1 MSNNY
6 VYYTALINND
16 GSSVPAYESEV
27 EPPFEFKEDRKI
39 ALIPN
44 PEEYEVAV
52 QSCLI
57 DLKTLPIFIPTIKY
71 NTNPTD
77 IQKTETI
84 YEITLEYD
92 GYSAASPIYF
102 EPQDETLPLSNFV
115 NGKANYKCGYYNLYN
130 YEFFFTMV
138 NTAIR
143 TTFLKLIDV
152 IKSYFGGT
160 LPTAFSNLATT
171 TDIYEIPY
179 FIFDKESSLI
189 FLNSPK
195 STFSDSN
202 SSHVNIM
209 LNRALYRLFNSLPFK
224 LQNKSFNTLDGITQI
239 TTTKTLF
246 KLNLTNF
253 KTSNEVEIYPH
264 LSTGNS
270 GSTKTTHM
278 LIYQDYDTL
287 STWSPVESIVIVSPN
302 FPINSHAVSADIDYI
317 NGFPTVIGD
326 VRRENE
332 ILEISTNSPVPSII
346 YEPQQYR
353 FMSMKQTDSGLTNI
367 IFKVY
372 YRFKNDG
379 SLIQVKTNLG
389 GSFSLKLMFRK
400 IK

>member
-6 VYYTALINND
+6 LYYTALINND

-27 EPPFEFKEDRKI
+27 EPDFVFMENRKV
-39 ALIPN
+39 ALLPN
-44 PEEYEVAV
+44 PEEYMVAV
-52 QSCLI
+52 QSCMI
-57 DLKTLPIFIPTIKY
+57 DLKILPVFIPTIKY

-77 IQKTETI
+77 TQKTETI

-92 GYSAASPIYF
+92 GYIATSPIYF
-102 EPQDETLPLSNFV
+102 EPQDETLTLPNFV
-115 NGKANYKCGYYNLYN
+115 NGGKANYKSGYYNLYN

-152 IKSYFGGT
+152 IKIYYGGT
-160 LPTAFSNLATT
+160 LPTDFSDLSTNEN
-171 TDIYEIPY
+171 YEIPY

-202 SSHVNIM
+202 SNHVNIM

-224 LQNKSFNTLDGITQI
+224 LQNKTFNTLYETTQI

-246 KLNLTNF
+246 KLNLSNF
-253 KTSNEVEIYPH
+253 KQANEVEIYPH
-264 LSTGNS
+264 LSNGSS
-270 GSTKTTHM
+270 GLIKKTHI
-278 LIYQDYDTL
+278 LIYQDYETL
-287 STWSPVESIVIVSPN
+287 STWSPIESIVIVSPN
-302 FPINSHAVSADIDYI
+302 FPIQSHAVSADLDYI

-326 VRRENE
+326 VRYESE

-346 YEPQQYR
+346 YEPKQYR
-353 FMSMKQTDSGLTNI
+353 FMHMKQTDSGLTNI
-367 IFKVY
+367 IFK
-372 YRFKNDG
+372 NDG
-379 SLIQVKTNLG
+379 SLIQVKANLG
-389 GSFSLKLMFRK
+389 GSLSLKLMFRK

>member
-57 DLKTLPIFIPTIKY
+57 DLKTLPVFIPTVKY

-84 YEITLEYD
+84 YEITLVYD
-92 GYSAASPIYF
+92 IYSAKTSVYF
-102 EPQDETLPLSNFV
+102 EPQDETISLQNFV
-115 NGKANYKCGYYNLYN
+115 NGKANYKSGYYNLYN

-160 LPTAFSNLATT
+160 LPTAFSNLATSGT
-171 TDIYEIPY
+171 YEIPY

-224 LQNKSFNTLDGITQI
+224 LQNKTFNKLDVDDITQI
-239 TTTKTLF
+239 SITKTLF

-270 GSTKTTHM
+270 DSTKTTHM
-278 LIYQDYDTL
+278 
-287 STWSPVESIVIVSPN
+287 
-302 FPINSHAVSADIDYI
+302 
-317 NGFPTVIGD
+317 
-326 VRRENE
+326 
-332 ILEISTNSPVPSII
+332 
-346 YEPQQYR
+346 
-353 FMSMKQTDSGLTNI
+353 
-367 IFKVY
+367 
-372 YRFKNDG
+372 
-379 SLIQVKTNLG
+379 
-389 GSFSLKLMFRK
+389 
-400 IK
+400 